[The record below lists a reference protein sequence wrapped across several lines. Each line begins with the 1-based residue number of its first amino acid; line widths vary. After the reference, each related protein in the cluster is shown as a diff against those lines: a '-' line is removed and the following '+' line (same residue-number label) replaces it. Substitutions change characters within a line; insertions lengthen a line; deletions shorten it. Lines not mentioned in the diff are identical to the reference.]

1 MLIVLAQAKLG
12 ETALEQGRSAF
23 AAMIEASRAEE
34 GCISYAY
41 AQDILDPTRLHITE
55 KWDDE
60 AALARHFETAHM
72 AAFQKALGELDIE
85 ILDLRKYHADDGA
98 PLR

>member
-12 ETALEQGRSAF
+12 EGALEQGRAALSA
-23 AAMIEASRAEE
+23 MVKASREE
-34 GCISYAY
+34 SGCISYAY
-41 AQDILDPTRLHITE
+41 AQDILDPAILQITE
-55 KWDDE
+55 QWRDE
-60 AALARHFETAHM
+60 AALAEHFATPHM

-85 ILDLRKYHADDGA
+85 ILELRKYQADDGA